1 MYEIF
6 FFRLPVKMALK
17 YCSRMNSLLMARMLQ
32 AQTTEQIL
40 HSHISQTIINPGMH
54 THTCCKHPAADFHR
68 IIGPQ
73 GHPQSILSHV
83 SSWHRNLAR
92 LKSGAAVSRFTQDID
107 IEKLRE
113 EVKKES
119 KMTGQQIQVVD
130 KIKEIV
136 ATRCAE
142 TIANLDEDGK
152 KRLKVLQLEHNFL
165 YSEGHDIPVRFV
177 YFVGSFVSIYIN

>member
-83 SSWHRNLAR
+83 SSWHR
-92 LKSGAAVSRFTQDID
+92 KSCKTQEWCCYFTIYSRHWHRKAKRGG
-107 IEKLRE
+107 EKR
-113 EVKKES
+113 
-119 KMTGQQIQVVD
+119 
-130 KIKEIV
+130 IKNDWS
-136 ATRCAE
+136 
-142 TIANLDEDGK
+142 ANSGGRQNK
-152 KRLKVLQLEHNFL
+152 GNSGHKVCQ
-165 YSEGHDIPVRFV
+165 RQ
-177 YFVGSFVSIYIN
+177 